1 MTHNEIN
8 ERLRQIAIE
17 GAVAVNRYQAA
28 KLAFDA
34 ACLEENGY
42 DADKYRAEL
51 HTLLDVMLDGSATTL
66 SLTKLLFNE

>member
-1 MTHNEIN
+1 MTPEEIN
-8 ERLRQIAIE
+8 ERLRAIVIE

-34 ACLEENGY
+34 ACLEENGHE
-42 DADKYRAEL
+42 ADKHRAEL
-51 HTLLDVMLDGSATTL
+51 HALLDVMLDGSSSTL